1 MILRQQYDAY
11 ERMNYTESSHRE
23 RWIFTADQLLEIRKG
38 LRAKSIATISKVKE
52 DARGTTQN
60 EADNKQPE
68 AKMKPIRL
76 EEESRLCKYYQSKM
90 QQVCKALTFPDK
102 VAAAALLFFKRFY
115 LTFSSLDHDP
125 KNIMLTCIYLACKI
139 EEAYIGA
146 DQFCSLVR
154 QDSQSVLRN
163 ELNVLHGLKF
173 DLITHPPLRAMQGFF
188 QDLNTCQ
195 ADSNQG
201 NEALPQLDAVLLK
214 KARGAAQAAL
224 DALMLTDAPLLY
236 SPSSVALAAL
246 RAGFRK
252 IEVSSG
258 KYVAHVALRQQEV
271 AGHNQ
276 NAAAPPSQE
285 QLMHQLAELDNFG
298 QEGAAPVDDAEVR
311 KIDRKLKACHN
322 PLLDP
327 DSDAFKQQAAVD
339 EQQERDQRDKKW
351 QNKQAVSQAAEA
363 ELLGLVS
370 DQTHPHKRKRTEDDD
385 T

>member
-1 MILRQQYDAY
+1 
-11 ERMNYTESSHRE
+11 MNYLESSHRQ
-23 RWIFTADQLLEIRKG
+23 RWIFTDAQLLDIRKA
-38 LRAKSIATISKVKE
+38 LRAKSIATIAKVKE
-52 DARGTTQN
+52 DARGAESGPPDKTSG
-60 EADNKQPE
+60 NKL
-68 AKMKPIRL
+68 KPIRL
-76 EEESRLCKYYQSKM
+76 EEDSRLCKYYQGKM

-173 DLITHPPLRAMQGFF
+173 DLITHPPLRALDGFF
-188 QDLNTCQ
+188 QDLLSWKANAAN
-195 ADSNQG
+195 AD
-201 NEALPQLDAVLLK
+201 EALHRLDAAGMS

-236 SPSSVALAAL
+236 SPSLVALAAL

-252 IEVSSG
+252 IEVPSG
-258 KYVAHVALRQQEV
+258 KYLEHATSAQQT
-271 AGHNQ
+271 
-276 NAAAPPSQE
+276 AAAE
-285 QLMHQLAELDNFG
+285 QGDVAAPLEHEQVMAQLGELDKLG
-298 QEGAAPVDDAEVR
+298 QEGAAPVDEAEVR

-322 PLLDP
+322 LLLDP
-327 DSDAFKQQAAVD
+327 ESDIYKQKAAAAQQQLKEDRDS
-339 EQQERDQRDKKW
+339 KW
-351 QNKQAVSQAAEA
+351 QLKRAASQAAEA
-363 ELLGLVS
+363 ELLGVLPDTLS
-370 DQTHPHKRKRTEDDD
+370 HKRKRSDGDV
-385 T
+385 